1 VLKTAFLRGYPK
13 MQVVLVMFKPDGE
26 RRSFSVA
33 RDVTVI
39 GRREDCD
46 LRIPLG
52 DISRKHCRLI
62 KDGNVLK
69 LEDLGSSNGTYR
81 NGERIQETELSPG
94 DTIQLGPI
102 AFVVQ
107 IEGVPEEDQMQP
119 MLRGAA
125 PAQADE
131 EAEVLEEVQLEEETE
146 GEPQTAQAARPATP
160 DGEFDPMAF
169 LNSSSDSGT
178 MDALGDGPIINEEM
192 EANPDDEIVNLEEDA
207 DSRHDSAV

>member
-1 VLKTAFLRGYPK
+1 

-33 RDVTVI
+33 RDVTVV

-94 DTIQLGPI
+94 DTIELGPI

-107 IEGVPEEDQMQP
+107 IEGVPADDEMQP

-131 EAEVLEEVQLEEETE
+131 EAEILEEAQLEEA
-146 GEPQTAQAARPATP
+146 EPQAAATTGN
-160 DGEFDPMAF
+160 GEFDPMDF
-169 LNSSSDSGT
+169 LNTASDSGALP
-178 MDALGDGPIINEEM
+178 ALGGEVEINDDLN
-192 EANPDDEIVNLEEDA
+192 AIPADDEIVNLEEEQ
-207 DSRHDSAV
+207 DSPHDSAV

>member
-1 VLKTAFLRGYPK
+1 

-125 PAQADE
+125 VAQADE

-146 GEPQTAQAARPATP
+146 AEPQTAQAARPAAP

-178 MDALGDGPIINEEM
+178 MDALGEVQINEDI
-192 EANPDDEIVNLEEDA
+192 EASPDDEIVNLEEDA

>member
-1 VLKTAFLRGYPK
+1 

-33 RDVTVI
+33 RDVTVV

-94 DTIQLGPI
+94 DTVQLGPI

-107 IEGVPEEDQMQP
+107 IEGVPAEDEMQP

-131 EAEVLEEVQLEEETE
+131 EAEVLEEAQIEED
-146 GEPQTAQAARPATP
+146 GAPQVAPTSNS

-169 LNSSSDSGT
+169 LSGASDSGA
-178 MDALGDGPIINEEM
+178 MPALGGEPEIVEDLDATPE
-192 EANPDDEIVNLEEDA
+192 DEIVNLEEDA

>member
-1 VLKTAFLRGYPK
+1 

-26 RRSFSVA
+26 RRSFSVH
-33 RDVTVI
+33 RDVTVV

-94 DTIQLGPI
+94 DTVQLGPI

-107 IEGVPEEDQMQP
+107 IEGVPEEDEMQP

-131 EAEVLEEVQLEEETE
+131 EAEILEEAQIEEDAA
-146 GEPQTAQAARPATP
+146 PQVASTTP

-169 LNSSSDSGT
+169 LNGSSDSGT
-178 MDALGDGPIINEEM
+178 MDALGEVQINEDI
-192 EANPDDEIVNLEEDA
+192 EAAPDDEIVNLEEDA

>member
-1 VLKTAFLRGYPK
+1 

-94 DTIQLGPI
+94 DTVQLGPI

-107 IEGVPEEDQMQP
+107 IEGVPAEDEMQP
-119 MLRGAA
+119 MLRGTA

-131 EAEVLEEVQLEEETE
+131 EAEVLEEAVLEEDD
-146 GEPQTAQAARPATP
+146 AAPAPAASSVP

-169 LNSSSDSGT
+169 LNGSSDSGT
-178 MDALGDGPIINEEM
+178 MDALGEVQINDDLDAGAGE
-192 EANPDDEIVNLEEDA
+192 DEIVNLEEDA

>member
-1 VLKTAFLRGYPK
+1 

-107 IEGVPEEDQMQP
+107 IEGVPEEDEMQP
-119 MLRGAA
+119 MVRGAA

-131 EAEVLEEVQLEEETE
+131 EAEILEEAVLEEDETA
-146 GEPQTAQAARPATP
+146 PPVAASSVP

-169 LNSSSDSGT
+169 LNGASDSGT
-178 MDALGDGPIINEEM
+178 MDALGGEPEIVEDLD
-192 EANPDDEIVNLEEDA
+192 AAADDEIVNLEEDA

>member
-1 VLKTAFLRGYPK
+1 

-94 DTIQLGPI
+94 DTVQLGPI

-107 IEGVPEEDQMQP
+107 IEGVPAEDEMQP

-125 PAQADE
+125 AAQADE
-131 EAEVLEEVQLEEETE
+131 EAEVLEEVQLEEDEAA
-146 GEPQTAQAARPATP
+146 PQAPVSSSP
-160 DGEFDPMAF
+160 EGEFDPMAF
-169 LNSSSDSGT
+169 LNGSSDSGT
-178 MDALGDGPIINEEM
+178 MDALGEVQINDDLDAGAAE
-192 EANPDDEIVNLEEDA
+192 DEIVNLEEDA

>member
-1 VLKTAFLRGYPK
+1 

-33 RDVTVI
+33 RDVTVV

-107 IEGVPEEDQMQP
+107 IEGVPAEDEMQP

-131 EAEVLEEVQLEEETE
+131 EAEVLEEVQLEED
-146 GEPQTAQAARPATP
+146 GAPQQPATTSTA

-169 LNSSSDSGT
+169 LNTASDSGALP
-178 MDALGDGPIINEEM
+178 ALGG
-192 EANPDDEIVNLEEDA
+192 
-207 DSRHDSAV
+207 

>member
-1 VLKTAFLRGYPK
+1 

-94 DTIQLGPI
+94 DTVQLGPI

-107 IEGVPEEDQMQP
+107 IEGVPEDDQMQP
-119 MLRGAA
+119 MLRGVA
-125 PAQADE
+125 PSQDDE
-131 EAEVLEEVQLEEETE
+131 EAEVLEEAQLED
-146 GEPQTAQAARPATP
+146 GSQPATAAP
-160 DGEFDPMAF
+160 SAQDGEFDPMAF

-178 MDALGDGPIINEEM
+178 LDALGDGPIINEEM
-192 EANPDDEIVNLEEDA
+192 EATPDDEIVNLEEDA

>member
-1 VLKTAFLRGYPK
+1 

-33 RDVTVI
+33 RDVTVV

-107 IEGVPEEDQMQP
+107 IEGVPNEDEMQP
-119 MLRGAA
+119 LLRGA
-125 PAQADE
+125 PAAQVDE
-131 EAEVLEEVQLEEETE
+131 EAEVLEEAQLEEVEPDNATQPVPSGG
-146 GEPQTAQAARPATP
+146 GE
-160 DGEFDPMAF
+160 GEFDPMAF
-169 LNSSSDSGT
+169 LNGGSDSGA
-178 MDALGDGPIINEEM
+178 MPALGGDVEITDDLAVGEGEE
-192 EANPDDEIVNLEEDA
+192 DEIVNLEEET
-207 DSRHDSAV
+207 DSRRDSAV

>member
-1 VLKTAFLRGYPK
+1 

-33 RDVTVI
+33 RDVTVV

-107 IEGVPEEDQMQP
+107 IEGVPEEDEMQP
-119 MLRGAA
+119 MLRGEA

-131 EAEVLEEVQLEEETE
+131 EAEILEEVQLEED
-146 GEPQTAQAARPATP
+146 TAPPAPAAASAGVP

-169 LNSSSDSGT
+169 LSGSSDSGT
-178 MDALGDGPIINEEM
+178 MDALGEVQINEEM
-192 EANPDDEIVNLEEDA
+192 EAAPDDEIVNLEEDA

>member
-1 VLKTAFLRGYPK
+1 

-94 DTIQLGPI
+94 DTVQLGPI

-107 IEGVPEEDQMQP
+107 IEGVPAEDEMQP

-131 EAEVLEEVQLEEETE
+131 EAEVLEEVQLEEDEAA
-146 GEPQTAQAARPATP
+146 PQAPVSSSP
-160 DGEFDPMAF
+160 EGEFDPMAF
-169 LNSSSDSGT
+169 LNGSSDSGT
-178 MDALGDGPIINEEM
+178 MDALGEVQINDDLDAGAAE
-192 EANPDDEIVNLEEDA
+192 DEIVNLEEDA

>member
-1 VLKTAFLRGYPK
+1 
-13 MQVVLVMFKPDGE
+13 MQVVLVMFKPDEE

-39 GRREDCD
+39 GRHEDCD

-125 PAQADE
+125 VAQADE
-131 EAEVLEEVQLEEETE
+131 EAEVLEEVQLEEDTE
-146 GEPQTAQAARPATP
+146 GEPQAAQSARPATP

-169 LNSSSDSGT
+169 LNSASDSGT

>member
-1 VLKTAFLRGYPK
+1 
-13 MQVVLVMFKPDGE
+13 MQVVLVMFRSDGE

-33 RDVTVI
+33 RDVTVV

-94 DTIQLGPI
+94 DTVQLGPI

-107 IEGVPEEDQMQP
+107 IEGVPAEDEMQP
-119 MLRGAA
+119 MLRGEQ

-131 EAEVLEEVQLEEETE
+131 EAEVLEEVQLEEA
-146 GEPQTAQAARPATP
+146 EPAATAPEPGNGGAG
-160 DGEFDPMAF
+160 DEFDPMAF
-169 LNSSSDSGT
+169 LNAASDSGALP
-178 MDALGDGPIINEEM
+178 ALGEPEITDDLVASE
-192 EANPDDEIVNLEEDA
+192 DDEIVNLEEDA
-207 DSRHDSAV
+207 DADSRHDSAV